1 MGTLL
6 KFEFKRFWKNRK
18 NYFLLL
24 GMFLVIA
31 FLIILFS
38 FLDKQYQ
45 NMEIN
50 NLNNEK
56 AIVQNNIRI
65 INSAID
71 VYRELE
77 NKDKEYEEDKIK
89 RLTEIKEL
97 MVQWNS
103 VLIEIYS
110 LRRDQVKRLPYE
122 ISRNE
127 IILRG
132 YEEELIE
139 YRLISIIENDIDIL
153 EEEIKIKRYLLEH
166 NIRPLSS
173 PYEVNMQNFISR
185 FLSYPFSLIWVLVI
199 LISCFDII
207 SEDFSCGTY
216 KVLYSEKYTRRK
228 IYFSKNIS
236 GIINSGLL
244 YMLLMLIVFIYFLFN
259 KSLGNF
265 NYPVYV
271 PFKGVIPYKNVL
283 LMQIPFILF
292 SWLTIVSLVN
302 LIGIIMKEYL
312 NVILIL
318 LTILIFDFILRDLLS
333 ISNIIWKLW
342 PLSGL
347 ELNIFF
353 NATKSVLVLIV
364 FIVIQAIWLALFNI
378 YAVKKLDTKDL

>member
-6 KFEFKRFWKNRK
+6 RFEFKRFWKNRK

-45 NMEIN
+45 KMEIN

-56 AIVQNNIRI
+56 AIVQNNIRN
-65 INSAID
+65 INSEID

-89 RLTEIKEL
+89 RLTEMKEL

-110 LRRDQVKRLPYE
+110 LRRDSVKRLPYE

-132 YEEELIE
+132 YEEGLIE
-139 YRLISIIENDIDIL
+139 YRLISIIENDVDIL
-153 EEEIKIKRYLLEH
+153 KEEIKIKKSLIEN
-166 NIRPLSS
+166 NIKPLSS
-173 PYEVNMQNFISR
+173 PYEVNMQNFISK
-185 FLSYPFSLIWVLVI
+185 FLFYPFSLIWVLVI
-199 LISCFDII
+199 FISCFDII
-207 SEDFSCGTY
+207 SEDYNCGTY
-216 KVLYSEKYTRRK
+216 KILYSEKYTRRK

-244 YMLLMLIVFIYFLFN
+244 WVLLMLIMFIYFLYN

-271 PFKGVIPYKNVL
+271 AFKGVIPYKNVF

-302 LIGIIMKEYL
+302 LIGIIMKEYI
-312 NVILIL
+312 NVILTL
-318 LTILIFDFILRDLLS
+318 LTILIFDFILRDLIS

-342 PLSGL
+342 PLSDL
-347 ELNIFF
+347 ELNIIF
-353 NATKSVLVLIV
+353 NATKSVIVLIV
-364 FIVIQAIWLALFNI
+364 FIVIRAIWLAFFNI